1 MSFIIGVIGEIL
13 GRSFYLRLF
22 IALPLEA
29 ALIILKCEYLCQP
42 TSQYIKTSRRAT
54 QHKSNCDWGDS
65 KQINLTDDESDN
77 WREVTQSLDIITHSH
92 SPIVL
97 NNTDNFRL
105 YSQVKEE
112 EERDN
117 KMSFSVKWRKLP
129 SKIKVELF
137 PVQFLF
143 NRIIFYVIKEISLDS
158 VFSCIEGLNFSY
170 NYRLLLGF
178 SNITTGNSIFTWI
191 K

>member
-1 MSFIIGVIGEIL
+1 MNIYVNQPASTLKQVEEPPSISRIVIEEIL
-13 GRSFYLRLF
+13 NRSIWL
-22 IALPLEA
+22 
-29 ALIILKCEYLCQP
+29 
-42 TSQYIKTSRRAT
+42 TMSQT
-54 QHKSNCDWGDS
+54 
-65 KQINLTDDESDN
+65 N

-137 PVQFLF
+137 PVKFLF

>member
-1 MSFIIGVIGEIL
+1 MNIYVNQPASTLKQVEEQPSISRIVIEEIL
-13 GRSFYLRLF
+13 NRSIWL
-22 IALPLEA
+22 
-29 ALIILKCEYLCQP
+29 
-42 TSQYIKTSRRAT
+42 TMSQT
-54 QHKSNCDWGDS
+54 
-65 KQINLTDDESDN
+65 N

-105 YSQVKEE
+105 YSQVKEEE

-158 VFSCIEGLNFSY
+158 VFSCIEGLNISY